1 MVLMQLWLAKGKI
14 KHCKWSSKVTSHFFL
29 HQPTL
34 TTFCKS
40 ENTIPAHKVPEAK
53 KFIHTQL
60 SFLLRSTSF
69 EKGSF
74 QRKDCPVARS
84 QIHLNISI
92 YLYIHIHIHLNDSFQ
107 TSKQTR
113 NIQTQAV
120 TLQSEKQ

>member
-40 ENTIPAHKVPEAK
+40 KNTIPAHKVPEAK
-53 KFIHTQL
+53 KFIYTQL

-92 YLYIHIHIHLNDSFQ
+92 YLYIHIHIHLNDSIQ
-107 TSKQTR
+107 TSRQTR